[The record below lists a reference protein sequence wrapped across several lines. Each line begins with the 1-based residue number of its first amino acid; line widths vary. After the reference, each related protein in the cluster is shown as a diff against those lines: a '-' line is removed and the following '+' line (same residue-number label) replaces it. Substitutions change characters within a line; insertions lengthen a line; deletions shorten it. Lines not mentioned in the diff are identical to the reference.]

1 MKIIVERKKLSDAVQ
16 NILPIVPPR
25 ATLPSLGNLVME
37 ASKGVVRIGATDLEV
52 YVRCAVQATVEKDGS
67 TTIPAKKFG
76 ELLKQLTGEKVEME
90 TDAKQQ
96 TVIRCGTNR
105 TTMQG
110 LPRTDYPVVPQ
121 FPSDRAFEFPRKMLI
136 EMIEKTVY
144 AVSVE
149 DTRYVLTGVCLSLEK
164 GKARMV
170 ATDGRRLSY
179 IARPVADSA
188 KVVDKV
194 VIPAKA
200 AREAARVL
208 GDAAGDTVQV
218 AITENQVGFR
228 SGETLLMSR
237 LIDGNFPNYEQVIPK
252 STTVKLTVKTADF
265 AALTRKLQVV
275 TTDKSN
281 SIRFEFGTG
290 KLAASAQGSGQG
302 EDEMVLE
309 YQGENVVVGFNP
321 GYVLEALGHINGD
334 MEIALSGPTNPA
346 VFRPAD
352 DPDYLNVIM
361 PMRL

>member
-1 MKIIVERKKLSDAVQ
+1 MKIVIDRKKLSEAVQ
-16 NILPIVPPR
+16 SILPIVPPR
-25 ATLPSLGNLVME
+25 ATLPSLGNLVLE
-37 ASKGVVRIGATDLEV
+37 ASKGVIRIGATDLEV
-52 YVRCAVQATVEKDGS
+52 YVRCAVPATVEKDGA

-76 ELLKQLTGEKVEME
+76 ELLTKLTGDKVEME

-96 TVIRCGTNR
+96 TIIRCGTNR
-105 TTMQG
+105 TTVQG
-110 LPRTDYPVVPQ
+110 LPRTDYPVLPQ
-121 FPSDRAFEFPRKMLI
+121 FPADRAFEFPRKVLI

-179 IARPVADSA
+179 IARSVADSA
-188 KVVDKV
+188 KGVEKV

-208 GDAAGDTVQV
+208 GDASGDAVEV
-218 AITENQVGFR
+218 AVTENQVGFR

-252 STTVKLTVKTADF
+252 STTVKLTVKTEDF

-290 KLAASAQGSGQG
+290 KLAAFAQGSGQG
-302 EDEMVLE
+302 EDEMVLS
-309 YQGENVVVGFNP
+309 YQGEKVVVGFNP
-321 GYVLEALGHINGD
+321 EYVLEALGHMNGET
-334 MEIALSGPTNPA
+334 EIALSGPTNPA
-346 VFRPAD
+346 VFRPVGDA
-352 DPDYLNVIM
+352 DYLNVIM
-361 PMRL
+361 PMRI